1 MTFLV
6 ANVGPGAISPFDSPT
21 QKLSTPAK
29 LPISAKTVKLSKSAK
44 TAKSAKNCKNAKN
57 CQKPKKCQ
65 TTPNCHFCQKAQ
77 YFQGMTPDVTRIP
90 HGQELQME
98 PKCCVWFQPAQ
109 EGPGGLP
116 WLPQVPSV
124 FSSQLRA
131 QDPCPAFSSL
141 PRAQGLDQLSS
152 QPRDGAMRSGTLRDC
167 FQGNP
172 CVFWPRN
179 GQKAPGLKRTVPA
192 TSRAQEGPSGLPWLP
207 RKLSKTPQD
216 FGPLR
221 GSEKCFY
228 GHFMFCIFSIG
239 TALDIYFVYIWETCA
254 YFMKVGTGSVA
265 ILDFKM
271 EVCLHPV
278 HHIGILFSYYFT
290 IFIPTWYWEFQSK
303 LASA

>member
-1 MTFLV
+1 MARSYKWSQSVVCGSSQPRRGQEASPGFPRFHQCFP
-6 ANVGPGAISPFDSPT
+6 ASSGPR
-21 QKLSTPAK
+21 TPA
-29 LPISAKTVKLSKSAK
+29 
-44 TAKSAKNCKNAKN
+44 
-57 CQKPKKCQ
+57 
-65 TTPNCHFCQKAQ
+65 
-77 YFQGMTPDVTRIP
+77 
-90 HGQELQME
+90 
-98 PKCCVWFQPAQ
+98 QPSPACP
-109 EGPGGLP
+109 GP
-116 WLPQVPSV
+116 
-124 FSSQLRA
+124 R
-131 QDPCPAFSSL
+131 
-141 PRAQGLDQLSS
+141 GLDQLSS
-152 QPRDGAMRSGTLRDC
+152 QPREGAMRSGTLRDC
-167 FQGNP
+167 FQGNL

-254 YFMKVGTGSVA
+254 YFMIVGTGSVA